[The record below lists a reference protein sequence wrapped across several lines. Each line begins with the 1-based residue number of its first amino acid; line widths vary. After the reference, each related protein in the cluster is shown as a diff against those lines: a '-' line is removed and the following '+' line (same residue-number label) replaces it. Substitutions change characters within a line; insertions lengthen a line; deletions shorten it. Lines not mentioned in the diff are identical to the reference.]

1 MNIIYVLILFAHVN
15 SNAMTTQ
22 EFNSQE
28 TCIAA
33 GNATKMLVD
42 TGARSSFQKPPESS
56 TSSYKDQSN
65 TQVA

>member
-1 MNIIYVLILFAHVN
+1 MNIIYILILFAHVGALGDGN

-33 GNATKMLVD
+33 GNAAKMLVQ
-42 TGARSSFQKPPESS
+42 GSVKKMEFACVK
-56 TSSYKDQSN
+56 K
-65 TQVA
+65 